1 MTLRL
6 LWIDLVAISRDAA
19 LKAATDMKYGLI
31 GLGVYTP
38 WIRATHRMERR
49 IHEINSDIE
58 IKVLRGSAK
67 GAEQS
72 TFIWGDVCAG
82 RHVRLEE
89 KID

>member
-1 MTLRL
+1 MDTSGHTG
-6 LWIDLVAISRDAA
+6 WSEE
-19 LKAATDMKYGLI
+19 
-31 GLGVYTP
+31 YT
-38 WIRATHRMERR
+38 
-49 IHEINSDIE
+49 EITEGIFR

-89 KID
+89 KNLIKNV

>member
-1 MTLRL
+1 MDTSGHTG
-6 LWIDLVAISRDAA
+6 WSEE
-19 LKAATDMKYGLI
+19 
-31 GLGVYTP
+31 YT
-38 WIRATHRMERR
+38 
-49 IHEINSDIE
+49 EITEGIFR